1 MYIIYIYVHK
11 RTKHKATHMWSTY
24 THKIYTHNHTH
35 TCTPTHMYNYKSP
48 DMRKY
53 SRKTGNINC
62 PAKTHRYGLIP
73 GNILLKPDPSVPM
86 LQMWL
91 WHITP

>member
-1 MYIIYIYVHK
+1 MLARGVKYLLTNEPS
-11 RTKHKATHMWSTY
+11 TKPSST
-24 THKIYTHNHTH
+24 HTH
-35 TCTPTHMYNYKSP
+35 THTHVHVHTHMYNYKSP

-73 GNILLKPDPSVPM
+73 GNILLNPDPSVPM
-86 LQMWL
+86 LQIWL